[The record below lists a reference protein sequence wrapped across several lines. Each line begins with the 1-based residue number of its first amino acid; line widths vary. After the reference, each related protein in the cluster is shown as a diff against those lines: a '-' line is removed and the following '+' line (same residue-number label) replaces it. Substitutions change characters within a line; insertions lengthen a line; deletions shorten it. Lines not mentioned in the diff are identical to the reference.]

1 MSRIFRAGA
10 LLALV
15 LLTALSIGGPA
26 AAVQQAPTAGKAIP
40 KAWAE
45 HNRAKGGAKGDPDR
59 DGLTNWGEF
68 RSHTKP
74 RKADSN
80 RDGLRD
86 GKEDYDGDGVRNR
99 AEVAGGTDPG
109 VKDAGR
115 YGDDEEARAC
125 ATPDQADEYE
135 YEEEYEDEQYDDEYE
150 EDEYDGYEPEDD
162 DE

>member
-1 MSRIFRAGA
+1 MSRIFRASA
-10 LLALV
+10 LLAFV
-15 LLTALSIGGPA
+15 LLSALSIGGPA
-26 AAVQQAPTAGKAIP
+26 AAVQQPPKAGKAIP

-74 RKADSN
+74 RRADTN

-99 AEVAGGTDPG
+99 AEVAAGSDPG

-115 YGDDEEARAC
+115 FGDDEERVC
-125 ATPDQADEYE
+125 ATPEPTD
-135 YEEEYEDEQYDDEYE
+135 EDEDNYEDDEYE
-150 EDEYDGYEPEDD
+150 DDEYDDEDEDEPEDD

>member
-10 LLALV
+10 LLALA
-15 LLTALSIGGPA
+15 LLTTLSIGGPA
-26 AAVQQAPTAGKAIP
+26 AAVQDPPKAGKAIP

-74 RKADSN
+74 RKADSD

-99 AEVAGGTDPG
+99 AEVRDGTDPG

-115 YGDDEEARAC
+115 YADEDEARDDSEQDEDEDDFEDEE
-125 ATPDQADEYE
+125 
-135 YEEEYEDEQYDDEYE
+135 YD
-150 EDEYDGYEPEDD
+150 DGYEPDA
-162 DE
+162 DEQ